1 MLGRKCAR
9 RRTGRIERGSQT
21 CHRPA
26 IAALRGQLPCTDPR
40 TGRRLGFT
48 YFGNATAPTSWT
60 FSRGFQEMTPPSC
73 PPAEAV
79 ATDCGTQGPFPVPV
93 NIGWRAG
100 FLEFRGLLNR
110 RFHRSPNFE
119 SCEYEAYHELSLLDS
134 RGRLAQRRL
143 ARGPRTMRVELS
155 RRLNERAAEGDGS
168 QTTTFAATVTL
179 RRLR

>member
-1 MLGRKCAR
+1 
-9 RRTGRIERGSQT
+9 
-21 CHRPA
+21 
-26 IAALRGQLPCTDPR
+26 
-40 TGRRLGFT
+40 
-48 YFGNATAPTSWT
+48 
-60 FSRGFQEMTPPSC
+60 
-73 PPAEAV
+73 
-79 ATDCGTQGPFPVPV
+79 V

-110 RFHRSPNFE
+110 RFHPSPNFE

-143 ARGPRTMRVELS
+143 TRGPRTMRVELS